1 MAAIRR
7 RLKIFRLLPS
17 LYNHRVTERSLS
29 MDEPRA
35 ALIAIAIFA
44 LLVIF
49 LALRFRN
56 RIKGG
61 IKGPLGTE
69 VTFEASN
76 PQRPMAPGVRVEG
89 ARSHAGGLLAMD
101 GTGRGAD
108 VKDVETYGDIR
119 VTSEPNPKAEPPA

>member
-1 MAAIRR
+1 
-7 RLKIFRLLPS
+7 
-17 LYNHRVTERSLS
+17 
-29 MDEPRA
+29 MDAQTA
-35 ALIAIAIFA
+35 ALIAIAVFA

-49 LALRFRN
+49 LALRFRD

-61 IKGPLGTE
+61 IKGLGTE

-76 PQRPMAPGVRVEG
+76 PQGPVAPAVRVEG
-89 ARSHAGGLLAMD
+89 ARSHAGGLQAMD

-119 VTSEPNPKAEPPA
+119 VTSEPSPKAEPPA